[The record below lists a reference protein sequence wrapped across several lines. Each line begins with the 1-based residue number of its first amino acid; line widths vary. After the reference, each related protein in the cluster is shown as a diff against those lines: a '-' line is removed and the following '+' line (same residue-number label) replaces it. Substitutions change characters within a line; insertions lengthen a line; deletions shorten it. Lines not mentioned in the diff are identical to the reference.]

1 MPNSA
6 LLFQVLFV
14 SQKEG
19 VLLKWCFTGGKNQ
32 RIPIQKHP
40 ARRQLPRH
48 RVAWE
53 KDKRNAVP
61 RVSFKKKIRR
71 SEG

>member
-14 SQKEG
+14 SQKEE
-19 VLLKWCFTGGKNQ
+19 VLLRWCFTGAASLQ
-32 RIPIQKHP
+32 RIPIQEHP
-40 ARRQLPRH
+40 AHRQLLR
-48 RVAWE
+48 RYVAWE

-61 RVSFKKKIRR
+61 RVNFKKKIRR
-71 SEG
+71 SE